1 MPSRILLVEDN
12 PGDAR
17 LIQMMLHKS
26 EGEEFSVERAD
37 RLSAAMEFLQRVK
50 FDAVLLDLSLP
61 DSRGLD
67 TVKTVLR
74 EFPQIPVIV
83 LTGGDDDELAQQAV
97 REGAQDYLTKRN
109 LPSGTLKRALRHA
122 IERGRVRVRMRESEE
137 VFKLITENA
146 GDLIAVLDPSGERL
160 YNSPSFQKI
169 LGYSPEELKGTSP
182 FDQIH
187 PDDRELL
194 RNALE
199 KARECDSGGRI
210 VYRMR
215 HKDGTWRFIE
225 STRSAIRNDDGE
237 VSRMVSIGRDITE
250 RKALEEQFMQSQ
262 KMEAVG
268 RLSGGIAHDFN
279 NLLGVVIGYAE
290 FLIENLENNEPL
302 RTSADEIL
310 VAGKRAAALTQ
321 QLLAFSRQQVLD
333 PKVLDLN
340 AIVGDVDKLLARVI
354 GEDIQLETRLDALP
368 ASVKADRSQMEQVLV
383 NLVVNARDA
392 MPKGGKLTIQTG
404 NIEMED
410 DFAQHRYPVRPGPY
424 VSLTVTD
431 TGTGMDAATRER
443 AFEPFFTTKD
453 KGKGTGLGLSTVYGV
468 VKQSGGYIDI
478 ESAPGEGTTFKIYL
492 PLTSEALAI
501 ETTGSE
507 LKPARKG
514 NETILLVED
523 ESSLRT
529 LTHDTL
535 QSFGHTVLA
544 AKDGEEALRISREYE
559 GVIDVLLTDVVMPG
573 MGGGALAQELSRERP
588 DLSVVF
594 MSGYSGHTYKDQWP
608 TESGTFL
615 TKPFTRGDLCQKVG
629 DALEHRLAFK
639 EG

>member
-37 RLSAAMEFLQRVK
+37 RLSAAIEFLQRVK

-61 DSRGLD
+61 DSRGLE

-83 LTGGDDDELAQQAV
+83 LTGGDDDELAHQAV

-109 LPSGTLKRALRHA
+109 LPSGTLNRALRHA
-122 IERGRVRVRMRESEE
+122 IERTRFRMRMRESEE
-137 VFKLITENA
+137 LFKLITENA

-160 YNSPSFQKI
+160 YNSPSYQRI
-169 LGYSPEELKGTSP
+169 LGYTPEELKGTSP

-194 RNALE
+194 RNSVE
-199 KARECDSGGRI
+199 KACRFGSDGQI
-210 VYRMR
+210 VYRTL

-225 STRSAIRNDDGE
+225 SMRTAIRNDKGE
-237 VSRMVSIGRDITE
+237 VSRLVSIGRDITE
-250 RKALEEQFMQSQ
+250 RRALEEQFMQSQ

-290 FLIENLENNEPL
+290 FLVENLEHNEPL
-302 RTSADEIL
+302 RSSSYEIL
-310 VAGKRAAALTQ
+310 VAGKRAASLTQ

-340 AIVGDVDKLLARVI
+340 AVVSDVDKLLRRVI

-368 ASVKADRSQMEQVLV
+368 GSVKADQSQMEQVLV
-383 NLVVNARDA
+383 NLAVNARDA
-392 MPKGGKLTIQTG
+392 MQRGGKLTIRTG
-404 NIEMED
+404 NIEMHED
-410 DFAQHRYPVRPGPY
+410 FVQHRYPVRPGPY
-424 VSLTVTD
+424 VSLTVAD

-443 AFEPFFTTKD
+443 AFEPFFTTKEQ
-453 KGKGTGLGLSTVYGV
+453 GKGTGLGLSTVYGV

-478 ESAPGEGTTFKIYL
+478 ESAPGKGTTFKIYL
-492 PLTSEALAI
+492 PLTAEALAI
-501 ETTGSE
+501 ETAGSE
-507 LKPARKG
+507 LKTTRRG

-523 ESSLRT
+523 ETSLLT
-529 LTHDTL
+529 LTQDTL
-535 QSFGHTVLA
+535 QACGYTVLG
-544 AKDGEEALRISREYE
+544 AKDGEEALKTSREYD
-559 GVIDVLLTDVVMPG
+559 GLIDVLVTDVVMPG
-573 MGGGALAQELSRERP
+573 MGGRALAQQLSRERP
-588 DLSVVF
+588 DMSVVF

-608 TESGTFL
+608 VQSGSFL
-615 TKPFTRGDLCQKVG
+615 AKPFTRRDLCQKVG
-629 DALEHRLAFK
+629 DALDNHLTLK
-639 EG
+639 EV